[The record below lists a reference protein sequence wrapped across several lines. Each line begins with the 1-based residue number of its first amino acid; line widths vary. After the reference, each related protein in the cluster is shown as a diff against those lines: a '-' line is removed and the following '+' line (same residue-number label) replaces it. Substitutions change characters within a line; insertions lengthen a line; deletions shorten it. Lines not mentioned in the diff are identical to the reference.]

1 MTRMLI
7 LLLCIIANPLSH
19 AKEQLGFKKELITAT
34 QWPHYGILL
43 TVLCL
48 GLLVLIKKTRSPK
61 SSFSKGQLIEVIHLD
76 HKTKAYVIDFEEQQ
90 FIIAG
95 NQNALT
101 IHPLKHGILHE
112 K

>member
-1 MTRMLI
+1 MTRILM
-7 LLLCIIANPLSH
+7 LLLCIIANPLGH
-19 AKEQLGFKKELITAT
+19 AKEALNFKKELITAT
-34 QWPHYGILL
+34 HWPHYGILL

-61 SSFSKGQLIEVIHLD
+61 RSFSKGELIEVIHLH
-76 HKTKAYVIDFEEQQ
+76 HKTKAYVIDFEGQQ
-90 FIIAG
+90 FLIAD

-101 IHPLKHGILHE
+101 IHPLKHRGLHE